1 MESLL
6 LILVIFI
13 LAEVTFLTAQSSGQ
27 SRLYKDAAPI
37 FVDTSVLID
46 GRVLMVA
53 RAGFL
58 MGRVCIPRSVVGE
71 LQYMADH
78 SDSEKRSRARFGLDM
93 ITQLQAVPG
102 LKIEVFRDSSRADE
116 GVDDRLLYL
125 AKKYNGSVCTI
136 DYNLN
141 KVAAVEGIPV
151 LNINDLALGLR
162 MAYLPGEKVML
173 ELTTK
178 GQDQHQAVGHLM
190 DGTMVVVERANN
202 LIGKTVEVEFIRS
215 LQTAAGKMMFA
226 KLTSDKVRS
235 NPVQVERLKPSSIER
250 EKPIQNIQQNRTN
263 INQNKNNRQKQSN
276 GRNRNN
282 RQKPK
287 NPEQNLVDLANK

>member
-1 MESLL
+1 MESIL
-6 LILVIFI
+6 LILLIFI
-13 LAEVTFLTAQSSGQ
+13 LAEVTFLTAQSAGQ
-27 SRLYKDAAPI
+27 SRNYKDTAPI

-46 GRVLMVA
+46 GRILMVA

-93 ITQLQAVPG
+93 ITKLQAVPG

-141 KVAAVEGIPV
+141 KVAAVEGISV

-202 LIGKTVEVEFIRS
+202 LVGKTVEVEFIRS

-226 KLTSDKVRS
+226 KLVSDKVRS
-235 NPVQVERLKPSSIER
+235 NPVHVEKQKTVPMVR
-250 EKPIQNIQQNRTN
+250 EKPIQNNQQNRSKN
-263 INQNKNNRQKQSN
+263 SQNKNNQQN
-276 GRNRNN
+276 GHNKNKRRA
-282 RQKPK
+282 PK
-287 NPEQNLVDLANK
+287 SPEQNLVDLANK